1 MALSGTKKGTVTQNS
16 GYYEYWLSWSAVQ
29 NIAGNYSD
37 VTVTHYWKHVTGKA
51 KTFNTVGSRDYGI
64 TIDDGT
70 GSADRKKTGSKVF
83 DYDPWPGDNVSI
95 STFTKRV
102 QHNDDGTKSIT
113 ISTYANGHA
122 SSFGPSSSTADS
134 ADCKASVT
142 VELDDIPRKAT
153 LVNVPSSF
161 NDEENPI
168 ITYNNAADN
177 SVELLQACISLT
189 GSRDDVEYRDIPKT
203 GTSKYTFP
211 LDETNS
217 DGKKYRD
224 VLRDGTPG
232 NSREVIFYIKTKIA
246 GVTYVDQATSKLNI
260 VNANPTLAPEV
271 YDNNE
276 VTKNLTGNN
285 KILVKYY
292 SNAHYVVNASP
303 KKGSTISSV
312 KVTHNGK
319 TVGNTSGTWNGVENG
334 TFIFNATDSRGNT
347 AEPETI
353 ILQLV
358 DYVKLTCDIGDN
370 KPGLSGNMTVTCSGN
385 YFNGGFGAKNNELTV
400 QYRYKLQNGT
410 YSEWANMST
419 NISGQTYTAS
429 ANVTGLDNKATYVF
443 QTRAID
449 LLNTSGVNSSEKSVS
464 YTPVFDW
471 GKNDFRVNVDLY
483 VKDKLID
490 TRYDL
495 LYGYIGIS
503 GVFTLANSIHNY
515 DEIHIFATTNK
526 YDHRHIC
533 TIIKVSNYLYKDKYQ
548 TVIFDKDDWDDMIQI
563 YDDKID
569 TSQSTKFSEYHHILF
584 VYGVKY

>member
-16 GYYEYWLSWSAVQ
+16 GHYEYWLSWSAVQ

-37 VTVTHYWKHVTGKA
+37 VTVTHYWKHVTGKV

-153 LVNVPSSF
+153 IVTAPNF
-161 NDEENPI
+161 NDEQNPT
-168 ITYNNAADN
+168 ITYNNAAGN
-177 SVELLQACISLT
+177 SAELLQACISLD
-189 GSRDDVEYRDIPKT
+189 GSRDDVVYRDIPKT
-203 GTSKYTFP
+203 GSSYTFN
-211 LDETNS
+211 LTNAE
-217 DGKKYRD
+217 RD
-224 VLRDGTPG
+224 VLRSGTPK
-232 NSREVIFYIKTKIA
+232 NSRDVVFYIKTRI
-246 GVTYVDQATSKLNI
+246 GGETYNDSVTRTLSI
-260 VNANPTLAPEV
+260 INANPTLAPEV

-292 SNAHYVVNASP
+292 SNAHYVVNASS
-303 KKGSTISSV
+303 KKGATISSV

-319 TVGNTSGTWNGVENG
+319 TVGNTSGTWNSVENG

-347 AEPETI
+347 AEPATI

-358 DYVKLTCDIGDN
+358 DYVKLTCDIGDD

-410 YSEWANMST
+410 YSEWTNMST

-495 LYGYIGIS
+495 LHGYIGTS
-503 GVFTLANSIHNY
+503 GVFTLTSSIHNY
-515 DEIHIFATTNK
+515 DEIHIFATTNE

-533 TIIKVSNYLYKDKYQ
+533 TIINVSNYLYQGKYQ
-548 TVIFDKDDWDDMIQI
+548 TVIFSKDDWDDMIQL

-569 TSQSTKFSEYHHILF
+569 TSQSTKFNKNHHILF